1 LPDVFFPEYVLEQ
14 LTAFGGVTAR
24 RMFGGH
30 GLFKGGVMFG
40 LISDGE
46 LYFKVD
52 ESNRADFEAK
62 KSQPFVYET
71 RGRQVALSYWFVPED
86 VIEDP
91 DELRDW
97 AAKAYAEAVK
107 SRKGDAA
114 KPKARRRAL
123 GAQPQRRRR

>member
-1 LPDVFFPEYVLEQ
+1 MADVFFPDYVIGQ

-24 RMFGGH
+24 PMFGGH

-52 ESNRADFEAK
+52 EVNRPDFEAR
-62 KSQPFVYET
+62 KSQAFTYET
-71 RGRQVALSYWFVPED
+71 RSRKKVAMSYWFVPED
-86 VIEDP
+86 VIEDA
-91 DELRDW
+91 DGLQEW
-97 AAKAYAEAVK
+97 ATKAYAAAVRG
-107 SRKGDAA
+107 RKAEVA

-123 GAQPQRRRR
+123 GPPPRRRR